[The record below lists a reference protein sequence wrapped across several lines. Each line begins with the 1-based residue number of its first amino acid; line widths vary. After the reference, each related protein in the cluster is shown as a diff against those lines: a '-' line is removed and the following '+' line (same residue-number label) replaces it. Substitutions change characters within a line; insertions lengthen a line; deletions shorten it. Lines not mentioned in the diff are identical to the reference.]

1 MKLRWRRR
9 MGSFLTLQ
17 ICNERGE
24 IMERQIPKTFKPRW
38 AYSSDRTQKKHNIK
52 CLHGIYIHVGF
63 HKQSL
68 WCWEKKGSQ
77 KQEGDTG
84 SPVHPSEHPSENAG
98 FGGATSHLHAH
109 LPAVK
114 PTANS
119 STDAFSWQKFKVPV
133 FSFVFYLWLAKNQD

>member
-1 MKLRWRRR
+1 

-24 IMERQIPKTFKPRW
+24 IMERQIPKTSRPRW
-38 AYSSDRTQKKHNIK
+38 AYSLDRTQEKHSIK
-52 CLHGIYIHVGF
+52 CLHGIYIYMGF

-68 WCWEKKGSQ
+68 WYWEKKGSQ
-77 KQEGDTG
+77 RQEGDTG

-98 FGGATSHLHAH
+98 FGVATSHLRAH

-119 STDAFSWQKFKVPV
+119 TMAAFSWHNSKFL
-133 FSFVFYLWLAKNQD
+133 FFNLCSISD